1 MRTRFTGLPREVQV
15 LVVVAFFVALGF
27 GILVPAIPL
36 FARSFGASNFLAGM
50 VVAVFAGTRLISA
63 PIWGRLVAPVGERTI
78 MTVGIGFVAFS
89 SFLAG
94 FSQDIWQLIVL
105 RGVGGLGSAMF
116 TVSAFSLLLRV
127 SDPEQRGRSSAAFQ
141 GGFLLGSLAGPAVGV
156 PLVQW
161 SLRAPFFFYAGTLT
175 VAALVALV
183 ALRGARLTVRAEGE
197 REHDFKE
204 AIRNRSYISALVNS
218 FVSGWAQ
225 SGVRSLLMPLLVVY
239 GLGQEPGWVAAG
251 IFISAVVQWLAL
263 GPAGSMSDEKGRKPP
278 LLIGELLAL
287 GSMLALAAFST
298 LPVFLVTMAVFGVSG
313 ALIGSSSAAVVG
325 DVVQGRGGTSVA
337 AYQMSSD
344 AAVLVAPLVLGAITA
359 GDDYTVGLLL
369 SAAVTAI
376 GVAFVA
382 TMPETRRRAVP
393 TEPAPVTPGD
403 T

>member
-1 MRTRFTGLPREVQV
+1 MQTRFTGLPREVQV

-50 VVAVFAGTRLISA
+50 VVAVFAGARLVTA

-78 MTVGIGFVAFS
+78 MTVGISLVAFS

-105 RGVGGLGSAMF
+105 RGFGGVGSAMF
-116 TVSAFSLLLRV
+116 TVSAFSLLIRV
-127 SDPEQRGRSSAAFQ
+127 SDPDQRGRASAAFQ

-161 SLRAPFFFYAGTLT
+161 SLRAPFFFYAGTLA
-175 VAALVALV
+175 VAAAVALV
-183 ALRGARLTVRAEGE
+183 ALRGAKLTVRAEGD
-197 REHDFKE
+197 REHDLRE
-204 AIRNRSYISALVNS
+204 ALRNRSYVSALVNS

-225 SGVRSLLMPLLVVY
+225 SGVRSLLLPLLVVY
-239 GLGQEPGWVAAG
+239 GIGAEPAWVAAG

-263 GPAGSMSDEKGRKPP
+263 GRAGTLSDERGRKLP
-278 LLIGELLAL
+278 LLVGEVLAL
-287 GSMLALAAFST
+287 FAMLAIAAFET
-298 LPVFLVTMAVFGVSG
+298 LPVFLVMMAVFGVSG

-344 AAVLVAPLVLGAITA
+344 AAVLVAPLVLGAITVN
-359 GDDYTVGLLL
+359 DQYTAGLLL
-369 SAAVTAI
+369 SAAVTAVGI
-376 GVAFVA
+376 LFVA
-382 TMPETRRRAVP
+382 TMPETRRRSAP
-393 TEPAPVTPGD
+393 SEPAPVTPSE